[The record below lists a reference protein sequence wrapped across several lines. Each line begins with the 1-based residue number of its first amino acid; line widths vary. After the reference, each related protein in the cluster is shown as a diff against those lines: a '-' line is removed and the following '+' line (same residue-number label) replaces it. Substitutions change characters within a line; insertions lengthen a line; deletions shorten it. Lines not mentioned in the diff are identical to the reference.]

1 MVDTLAHKPKPKL
14 QQKIKKESAE
24 QAGGAVHK
32 PAAPRVKKE
41 PRPATARRVLR
52 VFYDDRDATDSSGDE
67 ADDDDDAPRGARRRQ
82 FVMEVTIDQ
91 PVVVCAVD
99 PSPALPPATAGGGK
113 RKSPATGGAAERRF
127 RGVRKR
133 PWGKYAAEIRDP
145 QSGTRL
151 WLGTFDTAEE
161 AARKY
166 DSFARQ
172 FRGPAAM
179 TNFPAPPSTPGRLPV
194 PAAHQDGVSSNEES
208 SDESQLVVGSPVSV
222 LRTMPA
228 DETAA
233 PEEAADADGPVPLK
247 STDAAADT
255 RQEPSSP
262 AHNAADGGPK
272 CPFSADALLPQVD
285 DDFLF
290 LFGEPAHD
298 DILQQPLIDYMA
310 NSAPL
315 DLGDLPIWTG
325 CLGGGS
331 GFSDIADDL
340 FAGGGPA
347 I

>member
-1 MVDTLAHKPKPKL
+1 
-14 QQKIKKESAE
+14 
-24 QAGGAVHK
+24 
-32 PAAPRVKKE
+32 
-41 PRPATARRVLR
+41 
-52 VFYDDRDATDSSGDE
+52 
-67 ADDDDDAPRGARRRQ
+67 
-82 FVMEVTIDQ
+82 MEVTIDQ
-91 PVVVCAVD
+91 PVVVCATE
-99 PSPALPPATAGGGK
+99 PSPALPPQATAAVGGGK
-113 RKSPATGGAAERRF
+113 RKLPATGGAAERRF

-194 PAAHQDGVSSNEES
+194 VPAAHQDGISSNEES

-233 PEEAADADGPVPLK
+233 AEATDADGPVVPLK
-247 STDAAADT
+247 PTDAADAT

-262 AHNAADGGPK
+262 AHNTADGSPK

-298 DILQQPLIDYMA
+298 DIMQQPLIDYMA
-310 NSAPL
+310 DSAPL